1 MRAHERLQYTLI
13 KEYTLNHIRD
23 PTTIQGIFLEYKG
36 YWSLWVF
43 LRVHLTRLASMEP
56 ATGCGWLVDEPGL
69 PGAESIAKN
78 GAATLHAALV

>member
-1 MRAHERLQYTLI
+1 
-13 KEYTLNHIRD
+13 
-23 PTTIQGIFLEYKG
+23 
-36 YWSLWVF
+36 
-43 LRVHLTRLASMEP
+43 MEP